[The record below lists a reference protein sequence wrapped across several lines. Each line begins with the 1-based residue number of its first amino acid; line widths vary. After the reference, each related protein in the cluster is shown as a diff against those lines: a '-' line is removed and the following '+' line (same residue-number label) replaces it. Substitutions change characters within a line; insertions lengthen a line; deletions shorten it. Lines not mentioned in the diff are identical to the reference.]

1 MRLRVILC
9 SAPSPA
15 NKGKVRA
22 NPLLIA
28 FTINGTQIMSYV
40 IFILWYYRLIM
51 KKKKCYLNYKVSLLT
66 RKLDTT
72 QPLLLR
78 KTYMLPP
85 FLGYGFIC

>member
-51 KKKKCYLNYKVSLLT
+51 KKKSV
-66 RKLDTT
+66 
-72 QPLLLR
+72 
-78 KTYMLPP
+78 
-85 FLGYGFIC
+85 I